1 MIKMKHTESF
11 YRYKLIELGQK
22 AAECPILFSAIY
34 QHSHDPKW
42 ISLNAI
48 RLLSDGS
55 RTICSHINLSR
66 EAAAKQLDL
75 SPSLH
80 QRKMIFLAQVESYS
94 HFGSIRGGLKL
105 MELEQ
110 LKSLWLAS
118 TAAEDLMRVEAV
130 KKAVEVYG

>member
-1 MIKMKHTESF
+1 MIKMKHKESF

-22 AAECPILFSAIY
+22 AADRPIFFSGIY

-48 RLLSDGS
+48 RLLSDS
-55 RTICSHINLSR
+55 NQCICSHINLSR
-66 EAAAKQLDL
+66 ELAEKQLDL

-80 QRKMIFLAQVESYS
+80 QRKMIFLAQIESYS

-105 MELEQ
+105 IELEQ

-118 TAAEDLMRVEAV
+118 TAAVDLMSVEGV
-130 KKAVEVYG
+130 KEVVEVYG